1 MSFSDLVQVLRWDT
15 DGEAMFERIE
25 ARYLD
30 VLGERLGQALA
41 AICRSDPAT
50 GRALL
55 RRVEDASAQDLPAL
69 LLAPAT
75 SRRLVTRLHGA
86 EDVRDHLRAALGL
99 VPAPVD
105 ATAGTLGGAVPV
117 VFEPA
122 DDPRLPAVLSHAERA
137 LELLDDGCTPASA
150 FVTRAMRRLVLRI
163 DATRDGF
170 ASNSPQGL
178 VGQAVLT
185 NAHLPLVDDVV
196 VAEALVH
203 ESTHGFVGMS
213 EAVGLAGDRPQ
224 ERWLRDDFFYD
235 GHSCTVSP
243 WTGKALDLPTYLHAC
258 FVWWGLLHLWAA
270 LAGSG
275 LFEERRVRSRLLK
288 AARGF
293 QAGAL
298 VREILPYRDHLNTQ
312 LVKAFEEMAGE
323 VDALLAETGLDAVL
337 RRSAEGGT

>member
-1 MSFSDLVQVLRWDT
+1 MSIRDLVEVLRWDT
-15 DGEAMFERIE
+15 DGDAAFARLE

-30 VLGERLGQALA
+30 VLGDRLGQALA

-50 GRALL
+50 GRALAE
-55 RRVEDASAQDLPAL
+55 RVDAASAQDLRAL

-86 EDVRDHLRAALGL
+86 GDVLDYVRTALGL
-99 VPAPVD
+99 LSAPED
-105 ATAGTLGGAVPV
+105 APAGTLGDAIAV
-117 VFEPA
+117 VFDPA
-122 DDPRLPAVLSHAERA
+122 GDPRLPAVLSHAQRA
-137 LELLDDGCTPASA
+137 LALVAAGCAPASA

-163 DATRDGF
+163 DPTRDGF

-213 EAVGLAGDRPQ
+213 EAIGLAGRLPQ
-224 ERWLRDDFFYD
+224 ELWLRDDSFYD
-235 GHSCTVSP
+235 GHSCTQSP

-270 LAGSG
+270 LGGAG
-275 LFEERRVRSRLLK
+275 LFDERRVRSRLLK

-293 QAGAL
+293 HGGAL
-298 VREILPYRDHLNTQ
+298 VREILPYRDRLNAG
-312 LVKAFEEMAGE
+312 LVTAFEEMGAE
-323 VDALLAETGLDAVL
+323 VDALLAETGFDEVL
-337 RRSAEGGT
+337 RRTAETTQ

>member
-1 MSFSDLVQVLRWDT
+1 MSIRDLVQVLRWDT
-15 DGEAMFERIE
+15 DGEVMFARLE

-30 VLGERLGQALA
+30 VLGVRLGQALA

-55 RRVEDASAQDLPAL
+55 QRVDAASARDLRAL

-75 SRRLVTRLHGA
+75 SRRLVTRLHSA

-99 VPAPVD
+99 GPAPED
-105 ATAGTLGGAVPV
+105 ATAGTLDGGIAV
-117 VFEPA
+117 VFDPA
-122 DDPRLPAVLSHAERA
+122 GDPRLPAVLSHVRRA
-137 LELLDDGCTPASA
+137 LALVDAGCAPASA
-150 FVTRAMRRLVLRI
+150 FVTRATRRLVLRI

-185 NAHLPLVDDVV
+185 NAHAQLVDDVV
-196 VAEALVH
+196 LAEALVH

-213 EAVGLAGDRPQ
+213 EAIGLAGDRPQ
-224 ERWLRDDFFYD
+224 ERWLLDDSFYE
-235 GHSCTVSP
+235 GHSCTASP

-270 LAGSG
+270 LAGAG
-275 LFEERRVRSRLLK
+275 LFDERRVRSRLLK

-293 QAGAL
+293 QGGAL
-298 VREILPYRDHLNTQ
+298 VREILPYRDRLNTE
-312 LVKAFEEMAGE
+312 LVNAFEEMAGE
-323 VDALLAETGLDAVL
+323 VDALLAETGFDAVL
-337 RRSAEGGT
+337 RRTAEAAP

>member
-1 MSFSDLVQVLRWDT
+1 MGISDLVQVLRWDS
-15 DGEAMFERIE
+15 DGEAAFAGLE
-25 ARYLD
+25 ARYVD
-30 VLGERLGQALA
+30 VLGDRIGQALA
-41 AICRSDPAT
+41 AVCRSDAAT

-55 RRVEDASAQDLPAL
+55 RRVEDTSAQDLRAL

-75 SRRLVTRLHGA
+75 SRRLVTRLHGTG
-86 EDVRDHLRAALGL
+86 DVRDYLGAALGL
-99 VPAPVD
+99 VPVPKQ
-105 ATAGTLGGAVPV
+105 ATAGMLGEGIAV
-117 VFEPA
+117 VFDPA
-122 DDPRLPAVLSHAERA
+122 GDPRLPAVLSHAQRA
-137 LELLDDGCTPASA
+137 LALVATGCAPASA
-150 FVTRAMRRLVLRI
+150 FVARSMRRLVLRI

-213 EAVGLAGDRPQ
+213 EAIGLAGDRPQ
-224 ERWLRDDFFYD
+224 ERWLRDDSFYD
-235 GHSCTVSP
+235 GHSCTASP

-270 LAGSG
+270 LAGAS
-275 LFEERRVRSRLLK
+275 LFDERRVRSRLLK

-293 QAGAL
+293 LGGAL
-298 VREILPYRDHLNTQ
+298 VREILPYRDRLNPE
-312 LVKAFEEMAGE
+312 LVDALQEMAGE
-323 VDALLAETGLDAVL
+323 VDALLAETGFDAVL
-337 RRSAEGGT
+337 RRTAEASP